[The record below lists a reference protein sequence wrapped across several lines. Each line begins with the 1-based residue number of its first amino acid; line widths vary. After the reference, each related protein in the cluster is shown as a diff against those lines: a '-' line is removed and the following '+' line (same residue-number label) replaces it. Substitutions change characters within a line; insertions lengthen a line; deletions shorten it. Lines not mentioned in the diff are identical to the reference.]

1 MGENDLPD
9 LGMNVLDLLQQKL
22 NARFSELV
30 FRLIHGRYAA
40 EKVFALRHVVK
51 ADDRDILLSA
61 DLTGERLR
69 ERLGERETA
78 RLFSECD
85 AIALVNWAE
94 MPQATDLWRGVPSR
108 LSGRR
113 AAHLRRRG
121 RYVQRRVPLGGL
133 YGPFAV

>member
-61 DLTGERLR
+61 DLIEILY
-69 ERLGERETA
+69 
-78 RLFSECD
+78 
-85 AIALVNWAE
+85 
-94 MPQATDLWRGVPSR
+94 VPV
-108 LSGRR
+108 LLPHGMRR
-113 AAHLRRRG
+113 
-121 RYVQRRVPLGGL
+121 
-133 YGPFAV
+133 